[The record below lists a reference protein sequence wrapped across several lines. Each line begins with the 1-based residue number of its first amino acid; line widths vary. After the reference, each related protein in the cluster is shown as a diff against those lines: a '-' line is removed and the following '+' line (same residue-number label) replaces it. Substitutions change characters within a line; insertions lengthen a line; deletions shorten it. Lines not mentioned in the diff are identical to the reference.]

1 MSAVIKTTTPFAVE
15 SVLMAALR
23 KAGADPVLVT
33 KSMLPGLTQ
42 RNRIIEGDILTNRED
57 FNGLQFF
64 RKQRDRWVLMHDLDE
79 YNGRLTSTLSN
90 KRYMPVAEFLNDL
103 GKHYNE
109 AYKQHLEALAEQ
121 ERIRMEEERKA
132 RVEATRQ
139 NAIAKAKAQGYSVK
153 ETRNG
158 DQIQLVL
165 TRTV

>member
-1 MSAVIKTTTPFAVE
+1 
-15 SVLMAALR
+15 
-23 KAGADPVLVT
+23 
-33 KSMLPGLTQ
+33 
-42 RNRIIEGDILTNRED
+42 
-57 FNGLQFF
+57 
-64 RKQRDRWVLMHDLDE
+64 MHDLDE
-79 YNGRLTSTLSN
+79 HNGRVTSTLSN